1 MRELIY
7 GISFLTVGA
16 LGLGLGGGAA
26 GDWIM
31 QPLVSLMGYEVT
43 PFRLMSVIPFLVG
56 AGIVL
61 SELSGA
67 NVPVVSDV
75 AGMVEE
81 LNPLY

>member
-16 LGLGLGGGAA
+16 LGLGLGGGAI
-26 GDWIM
+26 GDWVM
-31 QPLVSLMGYEVT
+31 QPLISVMGYEVT

-75 AGMVEE
+75 AGMVED
-81 LNPLY
+81 LNPIY